1 MKVLLITGATGSIGR
16 VLAKQAMLEGWQVIV
31 HGSTEATVNS
41 LVEALHQHHPATQV
55 RGLWENVTHP
65 GAVKNLVNNAATQF
79 GTIDAIADCLV
90 TGPKQGGV
98 TGPFE
103 ATNPAS
109 YLAFAEYSIVYLEQ
123 LTHAAMPFL
132 KASQGAMVTL
142 VSDAGL
148 FPAPRQAIIGAAR
161 AAAISFIKNLSLE
174 VARDG
179 VRANCISLSYVENT
193 RSFDKLAKAGFD
205 RAENARKKAGLGL
218 PTPQDIVP
226 AVLFL
231 CSQQAQKITGQVLS
245 INGGLNS

>member
-1 MKVLLITGATGSIGR
+1 MKVLLITGGTGSIGR
-16 VLAKQAMLEGWQVIV
+16 VLAEQALADGWRVIV

-41 LVEALHQHHPATQV
+41 SVEALGQCHPANQV
-55 RGLWENVTHP
+55 RGIVVNITRP
-65 GAVKNLVNNAATQF
+65 GAIEELINSAAAQF

-109 YLAFAEYSIVYLEQ
+109 YLGFAEYSIVYLEQ
-123 LTHAAMPFL
+123 LTHAAIPFL
-132 KASQGAMVTL
+132 KASKGAMVTL

-193 RSFDKLAKAGFD
+193 RSFNKLAKAGFD
-205 RAENARKKAGLGL
+205 RAEKARKKAGLGL
-218 PTPQDIVP
+218 PTPQDIAP
-226 AVLFL
+226 AILFL
-231 CSQQAQKITGQVLS
+231 CSQQAQKITGQVVS